1 MQTPRRTRED
11 WTLLR
16 AALIA
21 NRNDICEDRARFPD
35 VENALCAL
43 ARNVDPDLR
52 HRLDHERIK
61 GSRFEAGALCFEL
74 VAADVIHPGL
84 GHLAAC
90 TVVDA
95 DEENALFHWVTND

>member
-1 MQTPRRTRED
+1 MRTPRRTRED

-21 NRNDICEDRARFPD
+21 NRNDICEDRARFPNI
-35 VENALCAL
+35 ENSLHAL
-43 ARNVDPDLR
+43 ARNVDPYLR
-52 HRLDHERIK
+52 HRFDDERIK

-84 GHLAAC
+84 GHLAAR

-95 DEENALFHWVTND
+95 DEENALFHGLAND